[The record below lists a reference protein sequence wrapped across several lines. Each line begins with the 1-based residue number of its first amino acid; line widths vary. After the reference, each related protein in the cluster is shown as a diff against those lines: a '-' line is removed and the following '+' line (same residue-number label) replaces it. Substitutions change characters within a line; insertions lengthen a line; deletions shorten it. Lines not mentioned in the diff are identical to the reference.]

1 MLVRLGGRH
10 RVLALQRR
18 RFWRELGFATA
29 MLAADALTV
38 AVVFIILAQLPIP
51 VPSAQREFLHFLL
64 PSTPQALLRRITSLL
79 FCLAATRSYSTS
91 SMGSQSGRIG
101 IAIVLGVVL
110 PRWPELWTDSFV
122 ARGLLLGGV
131 VVALLVALVAQRRAT
146 AGALEAHDPRRLD
159 QERTILVGVAQQIR
173 TFLAEH
179 IDPRLDPPA
188 VYVLEQ
194 DWPGDQ
200 QEGWH
205 KLYEEVHRSRSDA
218 IILIGPFTDEALQ
231 NVLIAGSAAGCRVFG
246 LRRRPL
252 REMNNPTLIRRG
264 EGPISL
270 LSSPA
275 LLGWQLVAKRTLD
288 VGGAVAGL
296 VLLSPVLA
304 LSALAVKL
312 TSRGPVLFRQRRVG
326 LGGESFE
333 MLKLRT
339 MVRDAEEHAPER
351 LAANVYGDARLYKA
365 TVDPR
370 ITPIGRFLRRSSLDE
385 LPQLWNVLRG
395 EMSLVGPRPPLPRE
409 VTRYKTRHYVRF
421 EVAPGITGPWQVSG
435 RNDIT
440 DFEAIV
446 DLEQRYI
453 SGWTVWRDLSLL
465 LRTVPAV
472 LSMRGAL

>member
-1 MLVRLGGRH
+1 MLVRLGGRQ

-18 RFWRELGFATA
+18 RFWRELGFAAA

-38 AVVFIILAQLPIP
+38 AVVFVVLARLPIP
-51 VPSAQREFLHFLL
+51 VRLAQLDYVTGLL
-64 PSTPQALLRRITSLL
+64 PSTPPALLRRVTSLV

-91 SMGSQSGRIG
+91 GMGSQSGRIG
-101 IAIVLGVVL
+101 LAIVLGLVL
-110 PRWPELWTDSFV
+110 PRWPELWTAEIV

-131 VVALLVALVAQRRAT
+131 VVTLFLALVAQRNRMAV
-146 AGALEAHDPRRLD
+146 ALQDPRRLD
-159 QERTILVGVAQQIR
+159 QERTILVGVEQQIR

-179 IDPRLDPPA
+179 IDPTLDPPA
-188 VYVLEQ
+188 VYVLEPE
-194 DWPGDQ
+194 WPGDQ

-218 IILIGPFTDEALQ
+218 IILVGPFSDEALQ

-288 VGGAVAGL
+288 VAGAVAGL
-296 VLLSPVLA
+296 VLLAPVLV

-312 TSRGPVLFRQRRVG
+312 TSRGPILFRQRRVG
-326 LGGESFE
+326 LGGETFE

-339 MVRDAEEHAPER
+339 MVRDADERAPEL
-351 LAANVYGDARLYKA
+351 LAANVYGDPRLFKA
-365 TVDPR
+365 TDDPR
-370 ITPIGRFLRRSSLDE
+370 VTPIGRFLRRSSLDE

-421 EVAPGITGPWQVSG
+421 EVAPGMTGPWQVSG

-453 SGWTVWRDLSLL
+453 TGWTVWRDLALL

>member
-1 MLVRLGGRH
+1 MPTPPGMLVRLGGRQH
-10 RVLALQRR
+10 VLALQRR

-29 MLAADALTV
+29 LLAADALTV
-38 AVVFIILAQLPIP
+38 AVVFVVLAQLAIP
-51 VPSAQREFLHFLL
+51 VPSAQQEFVHFLL
-64 PSTPQALLRRITSLL
+64 PSTPPALLRRVTSLV

-91 SMGSQSGRIG
+91 NMGSQTGRIG
-101 IAIVLGVVL
+101 IAIVLGIVL
-110 PRWPELWTDSFV
+110 PRWPELWTASIV
-122 ARGLLLGGV
+122 ERALLLGSV
-131 VVALLVALVAQRRAT
+131 VVALLVALVAQRRAM
-146 AGALEAHDPRRLD
+146 AGALQSIDPRRLD

-179 IDPRLDPPA
+179 IDPELYPPA
-188 VYVLEQ
+188 VYVLEPE
-194 DWPGDQ
+194 WPGDQ

-205 KLYEEVHRSRSDA
+205 KLYEEVHRSKSDA
-218 IILIGPFTDEALQ
+218 IILVGPFTDEALQ

-288 VGGAVAGL
+288 VAGAVAGL
-296 VLLSPVLA
+296 VVLSPLLV

-326 LGGESFE
+326 LGGETFE
-333 MLKLRT
+333 MLKPRT
-339 MVRDAEEHAPER
+339 MVRDADARAPEM
-351 LAANVYGDARLYKA
+351 LAANVYGDPRLFKA
-365 TVDPR
+365 ADDPR
-370 ITPIGRFLRRSSLDE
+370 VTPLGRFLRRSSLDE

-409 VTRYKTRHYVRF
+409 VTRYQTRHYVRF
-421 EVAPGITGPWQVSG
+421 EVAPGITGPWQVGG

-446 DLEQRYI
+446 DLEQRY
-453 SGWTVWRDLSLL
+453 
-465 LRTVPAV
+465 
-472 LSMRGAL
+472 